1 MHARSVSE
9 RPPDLLFIIG
19 PPAVGKMAV
28 GAEIAKRTG
37 FKLLHNHMTIEPV
50 IRIFEWG
57 TPQAFRLI
65 GEFRRRILEEVVHSD
80 LPGLVFTVVWAFG
93 HPGEAESIEG
103 YAAPF
108 RAAGARIFC
117 LELDASQEARLARN
131 ETELRLREKP
141 SMNDIETTR
150 ARLLDADTKYRFTS
164 NGELDDWE
172 HHLRVDN
179 TDLTVEAVAEL
190 AIDAFGLQRI
200 DT

>member
-1 MHARSVSE
+1 MSE

-65 GEFRRRILEEVVHSD
+65 GEFRRRILEEVAQSD

-93 HPGEAESIEG
+93 HPGEAESIDG

-108 RAAGARIFC
+108 RAAGARILC
-117 LELDASQEARLARN
+117 LELDASQEARLVRN
-131 ETELRLREKP
+131 ETEFRIREKP
-141 SMNDIETTR
+141 SMVDIETTR
-150 ARLLDADTKYRFTS
+150 ARLLDMPTRSTGSRATTS
-164 NGELDDWE
+164 STTGSTICAW
-172 HHLRVDN
+172 
-179 TDLTVEAVAEL
+179 TTPISSPEAVAEL
-190 AIDAFGLQRI
+190 AIDAFGLQRV
-200 DT
+200 DA